1 MKRLIVSLMVVAGA
15 LLSACTEEEEFQQT
29 AGLAGTYDVALVSY
43 PKEGGEA
50 GPDLLFITS
59 TDNNELRVLS
69 LEEEAEER
77 RFVRAPNPLQP
88 LAIPVLPRP
97 QALTRDV
104 RYDASGNE
112 QTGRLVF
119 ARSSG
124 STQISVVSA
133 QRDVLR
139 EVRRLETTRLTRGA
153 SVGPVT
159 AFAARAPEQQDGATT
174 LFFATQETT
183 GARLWS
189 ATLPARTVLEGE
201 VGLKEEERT
210 AIEAT
215 PLPVLTLPT
224 TGVAVNALLVMPE
237 PADVP
242 SHPGVLAVA
251 TRGGAGTVYRVDLR
265 PVGGGQQVLNF
276 GGAQVLQLATH
287 GRVQYEEVR
296 QVSRAPVQRV
306 TETRTLEA
314 GARVFGIID
323 PSNCGVLAQCTGVV
337 AVDVATGQVARDR
350 TALDAQNNL
359 VNTYEMFPLSAGSGL
374 PTGLS
379 LATNRNL
386 RVQTGEPT
394 DRFDPEQLNSEE
406 PTRQRSLTVP
416 VLGIVP
422 LSNGAILFFDAVNLI
437 HFNVDALWAPGVQKN
452 TVTSTLTL
460 TNAQGAARAPRDPR
474 NANPDVVVSGTFGVT
489 RDQTYVLTYQGLLPG
504 MASVQRQQDGTFQ
517 VPYVPRVGKGPV
529 PQPGDTITLLSAAT
543 GGQACATDVRVLS
556 VQAPVAPATQATLV
570 PSGDLPAGCADVNT
584 YPYFQVRAGGAQP
597 LVLSSSSED
606 YLARLGTGGEYSR
619 TGPYFFHPPGYTGL
633 RENLDVRIRVPG
645 ERLDDPQIGLT
656 RGDRYVVTTD
666 GHFYPYL
673 ISVELGG
680 DLFFFRLPGSV
691 VQATVDRVDYAYIA
705 YPSANGVLQVEL
717 TNITAGVA
725 NRFGLTPFL

>member
-15 LLSACTEEEEFQQT
+15 LLSACTEEEEFLQT

-43 PKEGGEA
+43 PKEGAEA
-50 GPDLLFITS
+50 GPDLLFVTS
-59 TDNNELRVLS
+59 ADNNELRVLS
-69 LEEEAEER
+69 LEERPEER
-77 RFVRAPNPLQP
+77 RFIRAPNPLQP

-139 EVRRLETTRLTRGA
+139 EVRRMDTTRLTQGA

-159 AFAARAPEQQDGATT
+159 AFAARAPEEQGGATT

-201 VGLKEEERT
+201 VGLNEEART
-210 AIEAT
+210 EIVAT
-215 PLPVLTLPT
+215 PLPVLTLPAS
-224 TGVAVNALLVMPE
+224 VAVNALLVMPE

-251 TRGGAGTVYRVDLR
+251 TRGAAGTVYRVDLR
-265 PVGGGQQVLNF
+265 PVGGGVQELNF
-276 GGAQVLQLATH
+276 GGQVLQLATH
-287 GRVQYEEVR
+287 GQVDYQEVR
-296 QVSRAPVQRV
+296 QITSDTRREETERV
-306 TETRTLEA
+306 EA
-314 GARVFGIID
+314 GRYLYGILD
-323 PSNCGVLAQCTGVV
+323 PSSCGVPAQCTGVL
-337 AVDVATGQVARDR
+337 AVDTRTGRVAKDASGRDALGNVDR
-350 TALDAQNNL
+350 TLNDML
-359 VNTYEMFPLSAGSGL
+359 PLSAGSGL

-379 LATNRNL
+379 VVTQRNL
-386 RVQTGEPT
+386 RVQAGEAA
-394 DRFDPEQLNSEE
+394 DRLDPD
-406 PTRQRSLTVP
+406 PGVTATRQRGLTLP
-416 VLGIVP
+416 LLGIVP
-422 LSNGAILFFDAVNLI
+422 LSNGTILFFDALNML
-437 HFNVDALWAPGVQKN
+437 HLNVDAIWASGVEKN

-460 TNAQGAARAPRDPR
+460 TNAQGVARAPRDPR
-474 NANPDVVVSGTFGVT
+474 NANPDVVFNGTFGVT

-504 MASVQRQQDGTFQ
+504 MASVQRQTDGAFL
-517 VPYVPRVGKGPV
+517 VPYVPRAGKGPV
-529 PQPGDTITLLSAAT
+529 PQPGDLITLLTAAT
-543 GGQACATDVRVLS
+543 GGQACATEVRVLS

-570 PSGDLPAGCADVNT
+570 PSGDLPEGCPYAD
-584 YPYFQVRAGGAQP
+584 YKYFQVRAGGAQP
-597 LVLSSSSED
+597 LVLSSGSED

-633 RENLDVRIRVPG
+633 SENLDVRISVPG

-673 ISVELGG
+673 ISVELIGS
-680 DLFFFRLPGSV
+680 LFFFRLPGSV
-691 VQATVDRVDYAYIA
+691 VQATVDGVDYAYIA
-705 YPSANGVLQVEL
+705 YPSANGVLEVEL